1 MSEPVPFGHGR
12 RALTV
17 RQVIDETP
25 QARSFVL
32 DVPAADAGYRP
43 GQFLTVRIPG
53 QDAES
58 AARCYSLSSSP
69 HTDRF
74 WKVTVKRV
82 RDGRGSNWLCDN
94 VAAGSTLEVLTPAG
108 TFSPPDLDADLL
120 LIAGGSG
127 ITPVMSILKSALAA
141 GSGQITLLYANQDER
156 SVIFAGELHQLA
168 QEHAPRL
175 AVLHWLESV
184 QGVPSQQALTALLSP
199 YREREIYVCGPG
211 PLMDVTKDVF
221 NELDAPRKRVH
232 FEKFVSLTQDPFQA
246 GRTTSTSSPEVS
258 SPEAD
263 SPEADSSTTRSAKVR
278 VALDGEQHTFSWDG
292 TRVLLDLLLDNG
304 LDAPFSCR
312 QGACSACACRI
323 ESGEVTMR
331 HNEVLQQQDLDEG
344 VVLAC
349 QSLPASEEINVS
361 YE

>member
-12 RALTV
+12 HALTV

-32 DVPAADAGYRP
+32 DVPAEDAGYRP

-58 AARCYSLSSSP
+58 TARCYSLSSSP

-82 RDGRGSNWLCDN
+82 SDGRGSNWLCDN

-141 GSGQITLLYANQDER
+141 GMGQVALLYANQDER
-156 SVIFAGELHQLA
+156 SVIFADELHQLA

-175 AVLHWLESV
+175 TVLHWLESV
-184 QGVPSQQALTALLSP
+184 QGLPSQQALSALLSP
-199 YREREIYVCGPG
+199 YHEREIYVCGPG
-211 PLMDVTKDVF
+211 PLMDVAKDAF
-221 NELDAPRKRVH
+221 HDLGTPRKRVH

-246 GRTTSTSSPEVS
+246 GGTTSTS
-258 SPEAD
+258 

-292 TRVLLDLLLDNG
+292 TQVLLDLLLDNG

-331 HNEVLQQQDLDEG
+331 NNEVLEQQDLDEG
-344 VVLAC
+344 IVLAC